1 MGVNAQFPINNLSG
15 PLPIPSTA
23 VPAGATKVAL
33 SLDYT
38 TMSDPALLVDL
49 TLEISLDNGQTWKS
63 FASVQGVK
71 GGRTARDGSPITT
84 LPLLNADL
92 PAGANRRVRG
102 SLVASGVPLT
112 TTAFVVT
119 EP

>member
-23 VPAGATKVAL
+23 VPVAAKKVAL

-38 TMSDPALLVDL
+38 TMGDPALLVDL
-49 TLEISLDNGQTWKS
+49 TLELSLDNGTNWQP

-71 GGRTARDGSPITT
+71 GGRTGRNGSPITT

-92 PAGANRRVRG
+92 PVGANRRVRG